1 MTWRTYAIAG
11 GALATVVLILW
22 VSGRQNERAAQ
33 SAPAQPAPPQ
43 PAAAQPAP
51 VGDSSTMPAAPSFVE
66 GGGITLR
73 SVRVKFPPSD
83 ITFPGGRQAD
93 AINNHCLLC
102 HSAGMVLNQPDLSRA
117 AWQGVVE
124 QMHKDF
130 KAPFAA
136 ADAPAIVDD
145 LVNLKDAKARPAARP
160 ADAEQGAVIAAQ
172 GTAAGATACAQCHA
186 FNGVSD
192 ASGAFPRIGG
202 QSAYYLAQQLRD
214 FASGVRT
221 NALMSPVAK
230 GLSAD
235 DIADVTAYYAGVDA
249 PVLPLK
255 APDPALVQ
263 LGEKLAS
270 VGNARRQIQS
280 CNNCHGPGGVGEPP
294 AIPYLGGQYSHYI
307 TFALREWQRGF
318 RKNST
323 NTMSVVAHKLDKQEI
338 AAVAAYYQQSRSPL
352 KPVKAQPKE
361 GK

>member
-1 MTWRTYAIAG
+1 MA
-11 GALATVVLILW
+11 
-22 VSGRQNERAAQ
+22 
-33 SAPAQPAPPQ
+33 SAP
-43 PAAAQPAP
+43 
-51 VGDSSTMPAAPSFVE
+51 SLVE

-73 SVRVKFPPSD
+73 SVRVKLPPSD

-93 AINNHCLLC
+93 AINSHCLLC
-102 HSAGMVLNQPDLSRA
+102 HSAGMVLYQPDLSRA

-145 LVNLKDAKARPAARP
+145 LVKLQAGQLRPAGRP
-160 ADAEQGAVIAAQ
+160 ADVEHGAVIAAQ

-192 ASGAFPRIGG
+192 ASGAFPRIAG
-202 QSAYYLAQQLRD
+202 QSAYYLGQQLRD

-235 DIADVTAYYAGVDA
+235 DIADVAAYYAGLDA
-249 PVLPLK
+249 PFLPLK
-255 APDPALVQ
+255 APDPALVK
-263 LGEKLAS
+263 LGEKLAT
-270 VGNARRQIQS
+270 VGDARRQVQS

-294 AIPYLGGQYSHYI
+294 AIPYLGGQYSQYI
-307 TFALREWQRGF
+307 TFTLREWQRSY
-318 RKNST
+318 RKSSPNV
-323 NTMSVVAHKLDKQEI
+323 MEVEAHKLDPQQI
-338 AAVAAYYQQSRSPL
+338 AAAAAYFQQSPSPL
-352 KPVKAQPKE
+352 KKAKVKPKE
-361 GK
+361 